1 GIAHPLGEDIA
12 PGTEILCLGIREC
25 HFFAQ
30 LRCAN
35 GIWMPALGSA
45 SPMKSGHVQ
54 CNRAC
59 LFWANSGLMQRSKTA
74 FYSNTSPAIESGVGE
89 PRCQVLAPFEG

>member
-1 GIAHPLGEDIA
+1 MPPAA
-12 PGTEILCLGIREC
+12 EILCLGIRESTFL
-25 HFFAQ
+25 HN
-30 LRCAN
+30 RRYAN

-74 FYSNTSPAIESGVGE
+74 FYSNTSSAIESGVGE